1 MFKKISSV
9 FLLFIFTSALTGCG
23 QQISTGDSVTNINK
37 KVQTTNTSNQ
47 KTNGYPI
54 SSAETVADKLE
65 VYYFHRTQR
74 CYSCLTI
81 GKYVKETIEDN
92 FAEEIQNGTI
102 DFQEINVELP
112 ENREVAEKFKAS
124 GSSLFINAVK
134 NNQDDI
140 GQDVNVWRLVTDENK
155 FKSYLRDRL
164 NSLLGK

>member
-1 MFKKISSV
+1 M
-9 FLLFIFTSALTGCG
+9 
-23 QQISTGDSVTNINK
+23 NK
-37 KVQTTNTSNQ
+37 KTLLISILIIGVLVLVWFGRKFINRQLSNNQTIDISASQNKNNNNIPIANTD
-47 KTNGYPI
+47 I
-54 SSAETVADKLE
+54 AADKLQ

-92 FAEEIQNGTI
+92 FTDEIQNGII

-112 ENREVAEKFKAS
+112 ENREIAEKFKAS

-140 GQDVNVWRLVTDENK
+140 GQDTNVWRLVTDENK
-155 FKSYLRDRL
+155 FKSYLKNKLD
-164 NSLLGK
+164 SLLGK

>member
-1 MFKKISSV
+1 MNKKT
-9 FLLFIFTSALTGCG
+9 LLIFILVVAVLILIGCSKKLIDR
-23 QQISTGDSVTNINK
+23 QVSDNQTVDISTSQNKNNSNIPIA
-37 KVQTTNTSNQ
+37 NTDI
-47 KTNGYPI
+47 T
-54 SSAETVADKLE
+54 ADKLQ

-81 GKYVKETIEDN
+81 GKYIKETIEDN
-92 FAEEIQNGTI
+92 FADEIQNGTI

-124 GSSLFINAVK
+124 GSSLFINAIR

-140 GQDVNVWRLVTDENK
+140 RQDTNVWRLAGNENQ
-155 FKSYLRDRL
+155 FKIYLEDKL